1 MSKYIKIFYP
11 SGHNAFNILI
21 AVENYYPNLMNLP
34 MGETLEQETR
44 FLCADSDCA
53 FEDRER
59 EKECVREGERKK
71 EERERDIGGWR
82 SSNFDLERAMISLK
96 VEIERGL
103 M

>member
-71 EERERDIGGWR
+71 EERERYWGLAQ
-82 SSNFDLERAMISLK
+82 LELRPRARNDQFKS
-96 VEIERGL
+96 
-103 M
+103 

>member
-59 EKECVREGERKK
+59 ERK
-71 EERERDIGGWR
+71 
-82 SSNFDLERAMISLK
+82 S
-96 VEIERGL
+96 V
-103 M
+103 